1 MGVSAASVENSRR
14 LQELEID
21 LPHDSAIPPL
31 GLYPKDTS
39 TLLKRNIHSTVP
51 NSQNGA
57 LSDEW
62 INKMWHVYKVK
73 MYSTIKK

>member
-51 NSQNGA
+51 NSQNV
-57 LSDEW
+57 D
-62 INKMWHVYKVK
+62 
-73 MYSTIKK
+73 TIKVCTVR